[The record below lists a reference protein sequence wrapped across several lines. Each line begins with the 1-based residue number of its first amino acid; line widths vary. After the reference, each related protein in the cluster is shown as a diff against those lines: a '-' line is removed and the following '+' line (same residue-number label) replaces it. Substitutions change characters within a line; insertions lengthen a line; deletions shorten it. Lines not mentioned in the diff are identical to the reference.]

1 MWNLSAASNLTFVS
15 QTLSPTAQM
24 FSIEELIL
32 AATLYVRMLWKQKQK
47 FLLCATYAIRLFL
60 VPMQAHAVVRR
71 ALLLLPYPHY
81 FCSQSNTKM
90 KCWLMYMH
98 SYLYLRFTQQMDH
111 EKERFIILY
120 GDGVKPSPI
129 WVVKNLWMVLRGKL
143 WIFILESTNDF
154 PIAINF
160 HNVFVRDLPCMVQAV
175 RVTRVLKRAHR

>member
-120 GDGVKPSPI
+120 GDGVKPSPFELLKI
-129 WVVKNLWMVLRGKL
+129 CEWFCVENFGFSFWKAQTISPLQSTSIMCLCEIFPAWFKL
-143 WIFILESTNDF
+143 C
-154 PIAINF
+154 
-160 HNVFVRDLPCMVQAV
+160 V
-175 RVTRVLKRAHR
+175 